1 LEGWTVRVEEV
12 VGRRIRDA
20 REARGISQAEFGKSL
35 GALLDRTWTRQAVS
49 DAEKGKRAFTA
60 QELVALSIV
69 IGCEITDL
77 FRLPAD
83 ADSLEMPGNILSRDQ
98 LDRKLSDASDAA
110 ELRRTLLDLLRSA
123 GQLSE
128 AGEGLRQTALR
139 AWDELERLTGAPE
152 TAPAS

>member
-1 LEGWTVRVEEV
+1 MRVEEV

-20 REARGISQAEFGKSL
+20 REARGISQTEFGTSL
-35 GALLDRTWTRQAVS
+35 GALLDRVWTRQAVS

-83 ADSLEMPGNILSRDQ
+83 ADSLEMPGNVLTRSQ

-128 AGEGLRQTALR
+128 AGEGLRQTAMR
-139 AWDELERLTGAPE
+139 AWDELERLTGDPE
-152 TAPAS
+152 TSPVS